1 MNLCSKEISKR
12 PYDSSVPLMELN
24 KGYGLNIIY
33 NVNSNVNI
41 CEDIFVGPTLDTN
54 LTTIETGLTETSI
67 GVFNLSDF
75 PGGDV
80 PFEFTFTGNTDVLS
94 GYTGDFVYE
103 IYPRTGDD
111 IEIPEIIDITAEVPA
126 QPTFSRF
133 LTYRNEIPF
142 SELSLTNTDL
152 IPNLVADQEWVL
164 NYTYNFDRQNCV
176 NKNKHF
182 GETIKNTY
190 DKTQSYYFVTLINP
204 PEMDLGP
211 FPEPIPTTPE
221 ILTLTRQT
229 RPASDPS
236 DTYVFGVPTKL
247 DDDINRCRLKV
258 ESLPVSGP
266 NTTIFTVNGL
276 PTPNSI
282 MVSVNGIT
290 LSNDDYTVTDNT
302 VITLIRPLSSG
313 DDILTVTY
321 IECEEQEDFV
331 YSEQHEILTGITSGV
346 TSATTINDKV
356 YFNTDQGKFEYY
368 TDFTTEEPE
377 NMILYLNGV
386 KLTYGVDFYPSITV
400 ENRLIFE
407 SIDLKVTDIIYLVYT
422 TDDGPPG
429 NYGTIGIDNEL
440 EWETQQ
446 PIVVNNRVTGEFT
459 IEITDSTDVGF
470 NSINKVQI
478 TVEYQDGQSFYSTNI
493 PINTLQSNKS
503 YIWRVV
509 SKKYYI
515 GLLNNI
521 FETKNISETGKFH
534 TNNLINSY

>member
-1 MNLCSKEISKR
+1 MSLCNKEISKR
-12 PYDSSVPLMELN
+12 PYNSSVPLMELN
-24 KGYGLNIIY
+24 KDYGLNIIY
-33 NVNSNVNI
+33 NVNGNINI

-111 IEIPEIIDITAEVPA
+111 IEIPEIIDITEEVPA

-133 LTYRNEIPF
+133 LTYRNGIPF

-204 PEMDLGP
+204 PEMVLGP
-211 FPEPIPTTPE
+211 FPEETPTTPE
-221 ILTLTRQT
+221 ILTLERRNTGT
-229 RPASDPS
+229 GDE
-236 DTYVFGVPTKL
+236 TYVFGVPTKQETEE
-247 DDDINRCRLKV
+247 NSCCLKV
-258 ESLPVSGP
+258 ETLPISLPSTNIFTIDGIASP
-266 NTTIFTVNGL
+266 NTLI
-276 PTPNSI
+276 
-282 MVSVNGIT
+282 VSVNGIT
-290 LSNDDYTVTDNT
+290 LSPDDYVVVDNT
-302 VITLIRPLSSG
+302 VLKLVEPLYP
-313 DDILTVTY
+313 DKDIITVTY
-321 IECEEQEDFV
+321 IEAQEDIDTV
-331 YSEQHEILTGITSGV
+331 YSEQFEIVSGITSGV

-356 YFNTDQGKFEYY
+356 YFNTEQNKYEYY
-368 TDFTTEEPE
+368 TDLATENPE
-377 NMILYLNGV
+377 NILLFLNGV
-386 KLTYGVDFYPSITV
+386 KLTYGVDYYLSVTV
-400 ENRLIFE
+400 ENRIIFDSINLTMGDILYFVYKSDEQMNGDYGLITYE
-407 SIDLKVTDIIYLVYT
+407 NS
-422 TDDGPPG
+422 
-429 NYGTIGIDNEL
+429 L
-440 EWETQQ
+440 EWRTEQ
-446 PIVVNNRVTGEFT
+446 PIMVNNRVIGEF
-459 IEITDSTDVGF
+459 IVEITEPTDVGF
-470 NSINKVQI
+470 DSVDKVKLIIEYIGGETSYDVSIP
-478 TVEYQDGQSFYSTNI
+478 T
-493 PINTLQSNKS
+493 NTLESNKR

-515 GLLNNI
+515 GLLGNV
-521 FETKNISETGKFH
+521 FETTNISETGKFH